1 MVSTE
6 AASSKAIRQRDIGR
20 LNAFTD
26 GIIVVSMT
34 LLVIDIRLPEHLA
47 NHDGVVLLHALG
59 ELWPKFFG
67 YVLSFIVIASYWVGY
82 TDRFGEMKFAD
93 ARFVQINIL
102 FLLVIGFIPFTT
114 SMISTN
120 DGSVATSLYALNM
133 ILVCVMLCAMWIYA
147 LRHGMVTDIGGTL
160 FQQVLPWVQP
170 AAVFAASIVVAQFS
184 PGAGKLTWLLLALP
198 LPKGWRGPSGLS

>member
-1 MVSTE
+1 MNTE
-6 AASSKAIRQRDIGR
+6 TVGTKPLHQRDIGR

-34 LLVIDIRLPEHLA
+34 LLVIDVRLPEHLA
-47 NHDGVVLLHALG
+47 NHDGVALLHALA

-67 YVLSFIVIASYWVGY
+67 YMLSFVVIASYWVGY
-82 TDRFGEMKFAD
+82 TDRFGEMKVAD
-93 ARFVQINIL
+93 VRFVQLNIL

-133 ILVCVMLCAMWIYA
+133 IMVCVMLCAMWIYA
-147 LRHGMVTDIGGTL
+147 LRHNMVADIGGTL
-160 FQQVLPWVQP
+160 FQQILPWVQT
-170 AAVFAASIVVAQFS
+170 AAVFAASIVMAQFS
-184 PGAGKLTWLLLALP
+184 PAAGKLTWLLLALP
-198 LPKGWRGPSGLS
+198 LPKRWRGPAGLS

>member
-1 MVSTE
+1 MSTQ
-6 AASSKAIRQRDIGR
+6 AAGSTTIRQRDIGR

-26 GIIVVSMT
+26 GVIVVSMT
-34 LLVIDIRLPEHLA
+34 LLVIDVRLPEHLA
-47 NHDGVVLLHALG
+47 NHDGVALLHALG

-93 ARFVQINIL
+93 ARFVQLNIL

-147 LRHGMVTDIGGTL
+147 LRHGMVADIGGTL

-198 LPKGWRGPSGLS
+198 LPKRWRGLSGLS